1 MRTSKVARHT
11 LPFADSVLANT
22 LSPADV
28 EHLGWVAD
36 PRWHDLPEDT
46 HLWLGLLAAAR
57 ALDGDAPLGLFGA
70 LHGLRC
76 LGARLHPT
84 RTGVRLLA
92 GEMKRDEYLDLREE
106 YLLPHAVTLR
116 RLLTLPPAL
125 DEVEPLSA

>member
-1 MRTSKVARHT
+1 MRTPKAARHS
-11 LPFADSVLANT
+11 LPFADRVLANT

-57 ALDGDAPLGLFGA
+57 TLDGDAPLGLFGA

-84 RTGVRLLA
+84 RTGVRLRA
-92 GEMKRDEYLDLREE
+92 GEMRWDEYLALREE
-106 YLLPHAVTLR
+106 YLMPHAATLR
-116 RLLTLPPAL
+116 RLLALPPTT
-125 DEVEPLSA
+125 DEVESLTA